1 MNNLA
6 PLEVL
11 IRNTIAQHHNKLAQ
25 LALALAQDRE
35 YISPEVPSELTF
47 EIFLESYWA
56 NSGGKDVTVT
66 ARTTLNDLEKL
77 AAEAIETFK
86 KVNNHPYVRADWYVS
101 VILPSGTK
109 ISLPREYW
117 GYIERSD

>member
-1 MNNLA
+1 M
-6 PLEVL
+6 
-11 IRNTIAQHHNKLAQ
+11 
-25 LALALAQDRE
+25 ALALVLDSE

-47 EIFLESYWA
+47 EIFLR
-56 NSGGKDVTVT
+56 SGWENKEGKDVTVT
-66 ARTTLNDLEKL
+66 KRTTLNGLEEV
-77 AAEAIETFK
+77 ATEAIETFK